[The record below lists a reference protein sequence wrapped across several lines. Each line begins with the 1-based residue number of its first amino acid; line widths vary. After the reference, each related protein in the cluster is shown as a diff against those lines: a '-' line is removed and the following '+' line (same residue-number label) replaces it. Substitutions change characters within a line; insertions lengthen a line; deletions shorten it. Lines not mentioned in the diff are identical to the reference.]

1 MSATE
6 IPNPVAAILAEARLN
21 IHAAVAE
28 HGNRRRMFAHH
39 AATLSADA
47 ALQPGVEASQWS
59 TAQLY
64 LDETAGLLTLA
75 AQEMAAESSYLA

>member
-1 MSATE
+1 MSATD
-6 IPNPVAAILAEARLN
+6 IPNPAAILAEARLN
-21 IHAAVAE
+21 IHSAVAE

-47 ALQPGVEASQWS
+47 ALHPSVEASQWS

-64 LDETAGLLTLA
+64 LDETAGLLALA
-75 AQEMAAESSYLA
+75 AQEMAAESRCAT